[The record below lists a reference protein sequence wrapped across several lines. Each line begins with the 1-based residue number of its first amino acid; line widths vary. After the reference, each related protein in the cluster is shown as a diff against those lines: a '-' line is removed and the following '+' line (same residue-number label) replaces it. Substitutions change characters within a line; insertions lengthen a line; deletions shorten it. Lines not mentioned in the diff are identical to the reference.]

1 MDDKTF
7 TSILQPSITFDLR
20 QSPITTKS
28 FNNSSTST
36 SAQSTPSTHPILAAS
51 IRPMNMERKNQQ
63 LDIPNTLMSPPEAL
77 PLDSFAN
84 MNQGYALDSKM
95 RKLHSIPGATFPI
108 SPPVS
113 PETKGRCDEEPAG
126 SQAITDPILYPLT
139 DNQGTSAAQASLFD
153 DDNDALVTH
162 RVVDGHVAARKASM
176 FREASPPHRDEY
188 ELALEF
194 KSQVVKIMSKDPA
207 LWLRREMVYLREDR
221 ELQSGVRRWTNIA
234 PAVSRAPR
242 VLGSTATRVTKTVRP
257 PRPAQTPRGPRT
269 VSSGTPGPD
278 VKRVARE
285 DKDFETL
292 PDYCPPITSLPSKP
306 NSLKVDW
313 KGAPI
318 DLRNDPNVHLLH
330 PDEVSLAA
338 NLRLDC
344 ATYLTSKRRIF
355 IKRIE
360 ALRVGK
366 EFRKT
371 DAQQACKIDV
381 NKASKLWQAF
391 DKVGWL
397 NPAWVKKYA

>member
-7 TSILQPSITFDLR
+7 TSIRQPSTTFDFR
-20 QSPITTKS
+20 HSPITTKP
-28 FNNSSTST
+28 FINSTTSTST
-36 SAQSTPSTHPILAAS
+36 HSPQSIKPIRTAS
-51 IRPMNMERKNQQ
+51 SRPMSMERKNK
-63 LDIPNTLMSPPEAL
+63 LDIASTLMSPPEPL
-77 PLDSFAN
+77 PLDNFTHSCLPFT
-84 MNQGYALDSKM
+84 MDSKM
-95 RKLHSIPGATFPI
+95 RKLHSIVGATFPI

-113 PETKGRCDEEPAG
+113 PETKARSPEEPAG
-126 SQAITDPILYPLT
+126 SQAITDPILYPLS
-139 DNQGTSAAQASLFD
+139 DNQSTSATQSSLFA
-153 DDNDALVTH
+153 DNDDPLVTH

-176 FREASPPHRDEY
+176 FREASPPRRDEY

-207 LWLRREMVYLREDR
+207 LWLRREMVYLRRDR
-221 ELQSGVRRWTNIA
+221 ELQSGARRWTNIA
-234 PAVSRAPR
+234 PAVGRSTR
-242 VLGSTATRVTKTVRP
+242 VLGNTATRVTKTVRP
-257 PRPAQTPRGPRT
+257 PRPTQTPRGVRT
-269 VSSGTPGPD
+269 VSSTTPGPD

-285 DKDFETL
+285 DKDFENL
-292 PDYCPPITSLPSKP
+292 PDYCPPITSLPNKP

-318 DLRNDPNVHLLH
+318 DLRSDPNVHLLH

-355 IKRIE
+355 MKRIE

-397 NPAWVKKYA
+397 NPSWVKKYA

>member
-1 MDDKTF
+1 
-7 TSILQPSITFDLR
+7 
-20 QSPITTKS
+20 
-28 FNNSSTST
+28 
-36 SAQSTPSTHPILAAS
+36 
-51 IRPMNMERKNQQ
+51 MERKSKSQ

-77 PLDSFAN
+77 PLESFTNTIHGYTMNPKTRN
-84 MNQGYALDSKM
+84 MN
-95 RKLHSIPGATFPI
+95 SIAGATFPI

-113 PETKGRCDEEPAG
+113 PETKARSPEEPAG
-126 SQAITDPILYPLT
+126 SQAITDPILYPLS
-139 DNQGTSAAQASLFD
+139 DNQGTSATQASLFD
-153 DDNDALVTH
+153 DHDLVTH

-176 FREASPPHRDEY
+176 FREASPPRRDEY

-221 ELQSGVRRWTNIA
+221 ELQSGARRWTNIA
-234 PAVSRAPR
+234 PAVGRGTR
-242 VLGSTATRVTKTVRP
+242 VLGNIATRVTKTVRP
-257 PRPAQTPRGPRT
+257 PRPTQTPRSVRT
-269 VSSGTPGPD
+269 VPSGTPGPD

-285 DKDFETL
+285 DKDFENL
-292 PDYCPPITSLPSKP
+292 PDYCPPITSLPNKP

-318 DLRNDPNVHLLH
+318 DLRNDPNINLLH

-355 IKRIE
+355 MKRIE
-360 ALRVGK
+360 ALKVGK

-397 NPAWVKKYA
+397 DPAWVKKYA

>member
-7 TSILQPSITFDLR
+7 TSILQPSTTFDLR
-20 QSPITTKS
+20 QSPIATKS
-28 FNNSSTST
+28 FTNSSTST
-36 SAQSTPSTHPILAAS
+36 PTQSTQSIKPIFPTS
-51 IRPMNMERKNQQ
+51 RPMNMERKNQ
-63 LDIPNTLMSPPEAL
+63 LNITNTLMSPPEAL
-77 PLDSFAN
+77 PLDNFTHTSQRFA
-84 MNQGYALDSKM
+84 MDSKM
-95 RKLHSIPGATFPI
+95 RRPHPIVGATFPI

-113 PETKGRCDEEPAG
+113 PETKPRSPEEPAG
-126 SQAITDPILYPLT
+126 SQAITDPILYPLS
-139 DNQGTSAAQASLFD
+139 DNQGMSATQPSLFD
-153 DDNDALVTH
+153 VNDNALVKH

-176 FREASPPHRDEY
+176 FREASPPRRDEY

-207 LWLRREMVYLREDR
+207 LWLRREMFYLREDR
-221 ELQSGVRRWTNIA
+221 EQQSGTRRWTNIA
-234 PAVSRAPR
+234 PAVGRGTR
-242 VLGSTATRVTKTVRP
+242 VLGNTATRVTKTVRP
-257 PRPAQTPRGPRT
+257 PRPTQTPRGVRT
-269 VSSGTPGPD
+269 VPSGTPGPD
-278 VKRVARE
+278 IKRVARE
-285 DKDFETL
+285 DKDFENL
-292 PDYCPPITSLPSKP
+292 PDYCPPITSLPNKT

-318 DLRNDPNVHLLH
+318 DLRNDSNVHLLH

-360 ALRVGK
+360 ALKVGK

-397 NPAWVKKYA
+397 NPTWVKKYA

>member
-7 TSILQPSITFDLR
+7 TSILQPSTTFDLR
-20 QSPITTKS
+20 QSSFATKP

-36 SAQSTPSTHPILAAS
+36 STSSTQFIKPILATS
-51 IRPMNMERKNQQ
+51 SRPMNMERKNQ
-63 LDIPNTLMSPPEAL
+63 LDIANTLMSPPEPL
-77 PLDSFAN
+77 PLDNFIHSS
-84 MNQGYALDSKM
+84 QGFTMDPKM
-95 RKLHSIPGATFPI
+95 RKLHSIVGATFPI

-113 PETKGRCDEEPAG
+113 PETKARSPEEPAG
-126 SQAITDPILYPLT
+126 SQAITDPILYPLS
-139 DNQGTSAAQASLFD
+139 DNQGTSATQSSLFE
-153 DDNDALVTH
+153 DNDDPLVTH
-162 RVVDGHVAARKASM
+162 RLVDEHVAARKASM
-176 FREASPPHRDEY
+176 FREASPPRRDEY

-221 ELQSGVRRWTNIA
+221 ELQSGARRWTNIA
-234 PAVSRAPR
+234 PAVGRGNR
-242 VLGSTATRVTKTVRP
+242 VLGNTATRVTKTVRP
-257 PRPAQTPRGPRT
+257 PRPTQTPRGVRT
-269 VSSGTPGPD
+269 VSSATPGPD
-278 VKRVARE
+278 IKRVARE
-285 DKDFETL
+285 DKDFENL
-292 PDYCPPITSLPSKP
+292 PDYCPPITSLPNKP

-330 PDEVSLAA
+330 PDEISLAA

-355 IKRIE
+355 MKRIE

-397 NPAWVKKYA
+397 NPSWVKKYA

>member
-1 MDDKTF
+1 
-7 TSILQPSITFDLR
+7 
-20 QSPITTKS
+20 
-28 FNNSSTST
+28 
-36 SAQSTPSTHPILAAS
+36 
-51 IRPMNMERKNQQ
+51 MNMERKHQ
-63 LDIPNTLMSPPEAL
+63 LDIVNTLMSPPEAL
-77 PLDSFAN
+77 PLDHFTHSS
-84 MNQGYALDSKM
+84 QGFTMDSKM
-95 RKLHSIPGATFPI
+95 RKLHPIVGATFPI

-113 PETKGRCDEEPAG
+113 PETKARSPEEPAG
-126 SQAITDPILYPLT
+126 SQAITDPILYPLS
-139 DNQGTSAAQASLFD
+139 DNQGTSATQSSLFQND
-153 DDNDALVTH
+153 DDPLVTH

-176 FREASPPHRDEY
+176 FREASPPRRDEY

-194 KSQVVKIMSKDPA
+194 KSQVVRIMSKDPA

-234 PAVSRAPR
+234 PAVGRGNR
-242 VLGSTATRVTKTVRP
+242 VLGNTATRVTKTVRP
-257 PRPAQTPRGPRT
+257 PRPTQTPRGVRT
-269 VSSGTPGPD
+269 VSSATPGPD

-285 DKDFETL
+285 DKDFENL
-292 PDYCPPITSLPSKP
+292 PDYCPPITSLPNKP

-355 IKRIE
+355 MKRIE

-397 NPAWVKKYA
+397 NPSWVKKYA

>member
-7 TSILQPSITFDLR
+7 TSILQPSISFDRR
-20 QSPITTKS
+20 QSPIATKP
-28 FNNSSTST
+28 FANSSTHT
-36 SAQSTPSTHPILAAS
+36 PTPSTSSINSILS
-51 IRPMNMERKNQQ
+51 TPNRFTIMDRKNHFS
-63 LDIPNTLMSPPEAL
+63 ITNSLMSPPEAL
-77 PLDSFAN
+77 PLDNLQRTSSGLAIE
-84 MNQGYALDSKM
+84 SKM
-95 RKLHSIPGATFPI
+95 RKMQSMVSATFPI

-113 PETKGRCDEEPAG
+113 PETKLGSPEEPTI
-126 SQAITDPILYPLT
+126 SQITDPILYPS
-139 DNQGTSAAQASLFD
+139 DSQSTSATQPSLFD
-153 DDNDALVTH
+153 NDDSLVTQ

-176 FREASPPHRDEY
+176 FREFSPPRQDEY

-194 KSQVVKIMSKDPA
+194 KSQVAKTFNKNPR
-207 LWLRREMVYLREDR
+207 LWFRREMAYLMEDR
-221 ELQSGVRRWTNIA
+221 ELQSGGRRYTNIA
-234 PAVSRAPR
+234 PATTGPR
-242 VLGSTATRVTKTVRP
+242 VVRPIGQNSGRVTKTTQRP
-257 PRPAQTPRGPRT
+257 PRQSAPSRPPR
-269 VSSGTPGPD
+269 VAGTPGPD

-285 DKDFETL
+285 DKDFESL
-292 PDYCPPITSLPSKP
+292 PDYCPPITSLPNKP

-318 DLRNDPNVHLLH
+318 DLRQDPHVNLLH

-360 ALRVGK
+360 TLRIGK

-397 NPAWVKKYA
+397 NATWVKKYA